1 MNQWLRFGELLAFV
15 TLAVGLLSLAAY
27 MVYLDRMGEA
37 FGTVLTT
44 LPLIVQAI
52 RNIGA
57 AQAMGAM
64 AEALAQ
70 SQPVPTT
77 PQQVEVVNKP
87 GDPVPVDTQEAKS

>member
-1 MNQWLRFGELLAFV
+1 MNPWLRFGELMSF
-15 TLAVGLLSLAAY
+15 VGLALGLLALAAY

-52 RNIGA
+52 RNIG
-57 AQAMGAM
+57 QSSAMSQM

-70 SQPVPTT
+70 SQPVPAS

-87 GDPVPVDTQEAKS
+87 GDPVPVEETKQ

>member
-1 MNQWLRFGELLAFV
+1 MNHWLRFGELIAFV
-15 TLAVGLLSLAAY
+15 SLAMGLLALAAY
-27 MVYLDRMGEA
+27 MVALDRMGEA

-70 SQPVPTT
+70 SQPVPVS

-87 GDPVPVDTQEAKS
+87 GDPVPVEETKI